1 MNRNW
6 MMRLTALAVGAAGLL
21 GTGCSTMNQTEKG
34 TLAGGAIGA
43 GIGTLIGSASGNPKT
58 GAVVGGLLGAGT
70 GALIGNEADRKDDE
84 ARQVRQAAVN
94 QAYRDEQPA
103 RIAQIIDLTRNGQDE
118 TVILNYIR
126 SNHLTFVLSVD
137 DLNTLKANNVSPR
150 VISAMQNNSGAVVT
164 TTAPPKTV
172 VVREQVIVREPPPP
186 VVFVEPYRPPPPA
199 GVVFVGGSRRW

>member
-1 MNRNW
+1 MNGNW
-6 MMRLTALAVGAAGLL
+6 MTRLATLAVGAAGLL

-43 GIGTLIGSASGNPKT
+43 GLGTLIGSASGNPKT

-84 ARQVRQAAVN
+84 ARQVRQAAVH
-94 QAYRDEQPA
+94 QEYRDAQPA
-103 RIAQIIDLTRNGQDE
+103 RIAEIIDLTRNGQDE
-118 TVILNYIR
+118 TVILNHIR
-126 SNHLTFVLSVD
+126 SSRMTFVLSVD

-150 VISAMQNNSGAVVT
+150 VIAAMQNNSGAVVT

-172 VVREQVIVREPPPP
+172 VVREQVIVREPPPVVFVDPYHRPPPPP
-186 VVFVEPYRPPPPA
+186 VVFVGAR
-199 GVVFVGGSRRW
+199 GRW